1 MSKIASGVGESVDVS
16 RGFEA
21 EEVVAEVEVVVV
33 GRREERSARMKVA
46 IRARGV
52 VKWAGDMGDLLLELV
67 GCRSRL
73 GVE

>member
-1 MSKIASGVGESVDVS
+1 
-16 RGFEA
+16 
-21 EEVVAEVEVVVV
+21 
-33 GRREERSARMKVA
+33 MKVA